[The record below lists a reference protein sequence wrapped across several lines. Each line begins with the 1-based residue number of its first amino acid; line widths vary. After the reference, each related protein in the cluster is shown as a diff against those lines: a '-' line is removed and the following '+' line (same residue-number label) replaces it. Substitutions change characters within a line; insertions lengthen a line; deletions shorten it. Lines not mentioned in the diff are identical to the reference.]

1 MQEMIEDRAKK
12 LGKDELMKEFI
23 IGDLMQ
29 KIAAEANKI
38 APVRRTEVAKVRVL
52 SEPKQEAVA
61 EATA

>member
-1 MQEMIEDRAKK
+1 MIEDRAKK
-12 LGKDELMKEFI
+12 LGEDELMKEFI